1 MNGMKTTLLLGLLS
15 GILIV
20 GGRVIAGEEGLKYG
34 LILAVGMNFFSYFF
48 SEKIAL
54 ISARAQPVSQTQYP
68 EIYARLSPVVGDL
81 SRRMG
86 IPMPKLWVTPEPS
99 PNAFAT
105 GRNPNHA
112 SVAVTAGILQ
122 LMNDEELAAVLAHE
136 LGHVKNRD
144 ILISSIAATLASA
157 ITYLAQMA
165 MWFGAG
171 RRDGE
176 QRSRSPLGGLL
187 MLLLAPMAA
196 GLIRM
201 AISRTREFSADATP
215 ARTLGNAQPMINA
228 LAKLDSIGRQ
238 IPPDAPP
245 SMSHLYIMQPFSGR
259 SLSKLFST
267 HPPTAER
274 IAALRRVPVNLASRT
289 DRAPVAK

>member
-122 LMNDEELAAVLAHE
+122 LMNDEELTRLR
-136 LGHVKNRD
+136 LRPTRC
-144 ILISSIAATLASA
+144 ISTA
-157 ITYLAQMA
+157 
-165 MWFGAG
+165 
-171 RRDGE
+171 
-176 QRSRSPLGGLL
+176 
-187 MLLLAPMAA
+187 
-196 GLIRM
+196 
-201 AISRTREFSADATP
+201 RE
-215 ARTLGNAQPMINA
+215 
-228 LAKLDSIGRQ
+228 
-238 IPPDAPP
+238 
-245 SMSHLYIMQPFSGR
+245 Y
-259 SLSKLFST
+259 
-267 HPPTAER
+267 
-274 IAALRRVPVNLASRT
+274 
-289 DRAPVAK
+289 RA